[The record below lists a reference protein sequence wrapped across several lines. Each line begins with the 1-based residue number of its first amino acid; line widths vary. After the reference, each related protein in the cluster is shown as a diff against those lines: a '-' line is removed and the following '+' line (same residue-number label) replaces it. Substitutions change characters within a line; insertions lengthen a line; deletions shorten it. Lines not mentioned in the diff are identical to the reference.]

1 MKKLI
6 ILLLLFLPLS
16 VLALEKKCYYSE
28 KSTFNFG
35 LTEEEANL
43 EVTLECDDASVCY
56 IVSATAHSSYF
67 TYNTVTFYINGGMV
81 AKKISDHES
90 LGTVSSCW
98 SEIGLDHPPSSGVPI
113 MKLDNCNSVEYG
125 CFKNYA
131 PSEPEPEPV
140 TPEASD
146 KYKDIISCRQTD
158 YNYISECGC
167 MPAALTDLTSRLY
180 MLIKIAAPAL
190 LLIIGGFDLV
200 KAMSAQDESAINK
213 ARQKLIR
220 KFIAAAA
227 VFLIFTL
234 VQFIVS
240 TLANDSRTTMTC
252 VDYLLNG
259 YVA

>member
-1 MKKLI
+1 MKKY
-6 ILLLLFLPLS
+6 LFLLIVLILFFPIYVEADTDCGKYKSSLS
-16 VLALEKKCYYSE
+16 TSVPNADVKIEGTTVKLRIPVTSISTWSRVSGSTSE
-28 KSTFNFG
+28 CPSAIYCVCGGST
-35 LTEEEANL
+35 
-43 EVTLECDDASVCY
+43 CDFDVCY
-56 IVSATAHSSYF
+56 LDENSYAYHIW
-67 TYNTVTFYINGGMV
+67 TPVV
-81 AKKISDHES
+81 
-90 LGTVSSCW
+90 
-98 SEIGLDHPPSSGVPI
+98 VP
-113 MKLDNCNSVEYG
+113 
-125 CFKNYA
+125 
-131 PSEPEPEPV
+131 EPEPEPV

-213 ARQKLIR
+213 ARQKLVK